1 MMREVYNGEDVLVR
15 DVEVQGRQVNIKI
28 EGGRFAAIG
37 EDAGG
42 EADLVIEGKGAVALP
57 GLYNTHTHAA
67 MTLLRGY
74 ADDMILQEWLS
85 EKIWPLEAHLTA
97 DDVYWGTRLACLE
110 MIRSGTV
117 GFNDM
122 YFFMEDAA
130 RAVETMGMK
139 AQLSYGF
146 IDLFDEE
153 KREKEIKATEALA
166 TSVRGMD
173 NPRIKAA
180 VGPHSIYTVSEEGLS
195 WCAEF
200 SRQQDIN
207 IHVHLA
213 ETEQEVTDCVA
224 KTGVRPT
231 QVLDRCGLL
240 TPRTVAAHCCW
251 LDSDDC
257 ALLGNRG
264 VFASHNPAS
273 NMKLAVG
280 RAMPYEWLKERG
292 AGLCLGT
299 DGCSS
304 NNNLDMFEEMKFAAL
319 LQKFYWRSPT
329 ILPAEE
335 ALAMASANGA
345 AALGFEGGK
354 LEVGAPADLVLL
366 DRRASSNTP
375 LYNPASN
382 AVYACNGGA
391 VSTVLCDGR
400 VLMQDRVVPGEE
412 EVLEGARQAIAGL
425 LARHHASVSE

>member
-1 MMREVYNGEDVLVR
+1 MKETYNGEDVLVR
-15 DVEVQGRQVNIKI
+15 DVEVQGRRVNITI

-42 EADLVIEGKGAVALP
+42 EADVVIDGRGAVAIP

-85 EKIWPLEAHLTA
+85 EKIWPLEAHLTGE
-97 DDVYWGTRLACLE
+97 DVYWGTQLACLE

-130 RAVETMGMK
+130 RAVETMGIK

-153 KREKEIKATEALA
+153 KREKEIKATKALA
-166 TSVRGMD
+166 SSIQAMN

-180 VGPHSIYTVSEEGLS
+180 VGPHSVYTVSEEGLS

-213 ETEQEVTDCVA
+213 ETEKEVTDCVA

-257 ALLGNRG
+257 ALLGDRG

-280 RAMPYEWLKERG
+280 RAMPYGLLKERG

-319 LQKFYWRSPT
+319 LQKFFWHSPT
-329 ILPAEE
+329 ILPAGE
-335 ALAMASANGA
+335 ALQMATANGA
-345 AALGFEGGK
+345 AALGFEGGQ

-366 DRRASSNTP
+366 DRRAACNTP
-375 LYNPASN
+375 LYNPTSN

-391 VSTVLCDGR
+391 VTTVLCDGR
-400 VLMQDRVVPGEE
+400 VLMQDRVVPGEA
-412 EVLEGARQAIAGL
+412 EVLDGARQAIAGL
-425 LARHHASVSE
+425 LERHRASVSE

>member
-1 MMREVYNGEDVLVR
+1 MKESYNGEDVLIK
-15 DVEVQGRQVNIKI
+15 DVEVQGRRVNIKV

-37 EDAGG
+37 EEAGG
-42 EADLVIEGKGAVALP
+42 EADVVIEGRGAVALP

-74 ADDMILQEWLS
+74 ADDMLLQAWLS
-85 EKIWPLEAHLTA
+85 EKIWPLEAHLTGE
-97 DDVYWGTRLACLE
+97 DVYWGTQLACLE

-122 YFFMEDAA
+122 YFFMDEAA
-130 RAVETMGMK
+130 RAVDKMGMK
-139 AQLSYGF
+139 AQLAYGF

-153 KREKEIKATEALA
+153 KREKEIKATEALVSSIQA
-166 TSVRGMD
+166 MN
-173 NPRIKAA
+173 NPGIKAA
-180 VGPHSIYTVSEEGLS
+180 VGPHAVYTVSEEGLS

-200 SRQQDIN
+200 SRQQNIG

-257 ALLGNRG
+257 ALLGDRG
-264 VFASHNPAS
+264 VFASHNPTS

-280 RAMPYEWLKERG
+280 RAMPYGLLKERG

-319 LQKFYWRSPT
+319 LQKFFWHSPT
-329 ILPAEE
+329 ILPAGE

-345 AALGFEGGK
+345 EALGFKGGR

-366 DRRASSNTP
+366 DRRAACNTP
-375 LYNPASN
+375 LYNAVSN

-391 VSTVLCDGR
+391 VTTVLCDGR
-400 VLMQDRVVPGEE
+400 VLMQDGVVPGEA
-412 EVLEGARQAIAGL
+412 EVLDGARQAIAGL
-425 LARHHASVSE
+425 LERHQASVSE

>member
-1 MMREVYNGEDVLVR
+1 MREVYNGEDVLVR
-15 DVEVQGRQVNIKI
+15 DVEVQGRRVNIKI

-42 EADLVIEGKGAVALP
+42 EEDVVIEGGGAIALP

-166 TSVRGMD
+166 SSVRAMD

-180 VGPHSIYTVSEEGLS
+180 VGPHSVYTVSEEGLS

-251 LDSDDC
+251 LDSDD
-257 ALLGNRG
+257 
-264 VFASHNPAS
+264 
-273 NMKLAVG
+273 
-280 RAMPYEWLKERG
+280 
-292 AGLCLGT
+292 
-299 DGCSS
+299 
-304 NNNLDMFEEMKFAAL
+304 
-319 LQKFYWRSPT
+319 
-329 ILPAEE
+329 
-335 ALAMASANGA
+335 
-345 AALGFEGGK
+345 
-354 LEVGAPADLVLL
+354 
-366 DRRASSNTP
+366 
-375 LYNPASN
+375 
-382 AVYACNGGA
+382 
-391 VSTVLCDGR
+391 
-400 VLMQDRVVPGEE
+400 
-412 EVLEGARQAIAGL
+412 
-425 LARHHASVSE
+425 